1 VSAPHVI
8 RPKLQPTPTTELGLG
23 APHSKK
29 PLPAVG
35 GSSFFSQMCRCFGW
49 CEWESGRALSARSE
63 WARTRIAQL
72 SA

>member
-1 VSAPHVI
+1 MSAPHVI

-49 CEWESGRALSARSE
+49 CEWESGGGGRCRHAPSGLGPVSPS
-63 WARTRIAQL
+63 
-72 SA
+72 